1 MSESEAN
8 GAAFLCGSCR
18 AHGRCRLG
26 VGPIALT
33 DDTALASVVCATTF
47 HAGPRVAHGGW
58 TAAVF
63 DDVMGR
69 SLGQRGIA
77 AVTATL
83 TTDFLKPVP
92 VEEPLAILV
101 SIDAHEARRW
111 MLSATLSLVG
121 DTTPLARAHG
131 VWMERRSDHFERHEA
146 GLKAHR
152 AVRDAPA
159 D

>member
-1 MSESEAN
+1 M
-8 GAAFLCGSCR
+8 
-18 AHGRCRLG
+18 
-26 VGPIALT
+26 GPISLT
-33 DDTALASVVCATTF
+33 DDAALAAVVCAATF

-69 SLGQRGIA
+69 SLGQRGIP

-92 VEEPLAILV
+92 VEEPLAIAV
-101 SIDAHEARRW
+101 SIDAQEGRRW
-111 MLSATLSLVG
+111 MLSATLTLAG
-121 DTTPLARAHG
+121 DATPLARAHG
-131 VWMERRSDHFERHEA
+131 VWVERRSDHFERHEA

-152 AVRDAPA
+152 AARDTAA

>member
-1 MSESEAN
+1 M
-8 GAAFLCGSCR
+8 
-18 AHGRCRLG
+18 
-26 VGPIALT
+26 LT
-33 DDTALASVVCATTF
+33 DDTALASVVCAATF

-69 SLGQRGIA
+69 SLAQRGVP
-77 AVTATL
+77 AVTASL
-83 TTDFLKPVP
+83 TTDFQKPVP
-92 VEEPLAILV
+92 VEEPLAIAV
-101 SIDAHEARRW
+101 SIDAHEGRRW

-121 DTTPLARAHG
+121 DAAPLARARG
-131 VWMERRSDHFERHEA
+131 VWVERRSGHFERHEA

-152 AVRDAPA
+152 AVRDAAA